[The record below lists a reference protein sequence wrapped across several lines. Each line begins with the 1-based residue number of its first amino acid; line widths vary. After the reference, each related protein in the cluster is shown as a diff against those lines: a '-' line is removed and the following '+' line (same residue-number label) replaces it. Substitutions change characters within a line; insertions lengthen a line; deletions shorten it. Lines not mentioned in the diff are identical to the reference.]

1 MTEKGPRS
9 MFDVQFEL
17 EPGRRKRLGD
27 CTAEDLWRIKELLEA
42 GDPETIAS
50 AQRLQAV
57 ADERRSADA
66 Q

>member
-17 EPGRRKRLGD
+17 EPGHHKRLGD

-42 GDPETIAS
+42 GEPETIAS

-57 ADERRSADA
+57 AHERPRADA
-66 Q
+66 E